1 MPNRLYQR
9 QRLRFSKDT
18 RFTELLESVDIA
30 ITGQEDDRQVGQTSE
45 DGDPLLAARRSS
57 INLAYNFTDFL
68 TAVLTLYYS
77 HALHPNLYGSY
88 ATGNVINS
96 ATGTQFPGSQ
106 QYPVARDRQDIVL
119 QGDLITKF

>member
-45 DGDPLLAARRSS
+45 DGFRKFNTGSPSLLEALAA
-57 INLAYNFTDFL
+57 LAT
-68 TAVLTLYYS
+68 TT
-77 HALHPNLYGSY
+77 
-88 ATGNVINS
+88 
-96 ATGTQFPGSQ
+96 
-106 QYPVARDRQDIVL
+106 
-119 QGDLITKF
+119 